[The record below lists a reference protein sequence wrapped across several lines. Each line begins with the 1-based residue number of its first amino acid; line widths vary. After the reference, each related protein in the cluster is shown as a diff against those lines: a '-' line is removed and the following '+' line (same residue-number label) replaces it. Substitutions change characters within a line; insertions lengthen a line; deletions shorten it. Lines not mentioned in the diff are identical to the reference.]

1 MLGAVEQALA
11 KFIATVEG
19 LRREGA
25 TRALPAE
32 NLGRLYAL
40 GFALEQ
46 LRQNFEDFR
55 NRLVECAGA
64 AR

>member
-1 MLGAVEQALA
+1 LE
-11 KFIATVEG
+11 
-19 LRREGA
+19 
-25 TRALPAE
+25 
-32 NLGRLYAL
+32 
-40 GFALEQ
+40 FALEQ